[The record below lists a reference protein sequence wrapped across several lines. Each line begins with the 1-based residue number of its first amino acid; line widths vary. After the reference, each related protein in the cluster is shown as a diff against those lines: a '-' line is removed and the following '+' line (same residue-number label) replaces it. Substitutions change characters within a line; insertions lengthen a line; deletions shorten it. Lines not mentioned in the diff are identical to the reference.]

1 VATLVLLAVGVRA
14 PAVDTRARPGPVLAA
29 AAALVAVLAA
39 GLAAVPGVGLALT
52 VDGVGGP
59 AWATA
64 VPASLV
70 AGVWLALACAYVLKG
85 IRLQGLYAWA
95 GALAFALV
103 LAQLADAAAGPAGS
117 RWEVAA
123 AAMRAIGFVVAALG
137 CGLELVRAYADQRA
151 RLFDSELTIEADAA
165 SDRAEE
171 ASRRAQRHDVRNA
184 VVAIEG
190 AAVTLERYRDRLTAG
205 DRASL
210 TQVLTAGVERLQ
222 GLLDDGR
229 APGTVDLAAVA
240 AAVVA
245 DMGWAGRVTVDVPA
259 GLAGLG
265 GATQTAEAIRLLL
278 DNADRRAPGGP
289 ITVAGRADGTW
300 AVLRVA
306 DRGPLVSL
314 QGRRSANARFDA
326 PAAGS
331 GDIGLLVAGRLL
343 RDQGGD
349 LWVDESEVGG
359 AFALCLPLPPAPADG
374 R

>member
-1 VATLVLLAVGVRA
+1 MYKRQSQ
-14 PAVDTRARPGPVLAA
+14 
-29 AAALVAVLAA
+29 A
-39 GLAAVPGVGLALT
+39 G
-52 VDGVGGP
+52 
-59 AWATA
+59 
-64 VPASLV
+64 
-70 AGVWLALACAYVLKG
+70 
-85 IRLQGLYAWA
+85 Q
-95 GALAFALV
+95 
-103 LAQLADAAAGPAGS
+103 
-117 RWEVAA
+117 
-123 AAMRAIGFVVAALG
+123 
-137 CGLELVRAYADQRA
+137 
-151 RLFDSELTIEADAA
+151 
-165 SDRAEE
+165 
-171 ASRRAQRHDVRNA
+171 
-184 VVAIEG
+184 
-190 AAVTLERYRDRLTAG
+190 
-205 DRASL
+205 
-210 TQVLTAGVERLQ
+210 
-222 GLLDDGR
+222 
-229 APGTVDLAAVA
+229 
-240 AAVVA
+240 
-245 DMGWAGRVTVDVPA
+245 
-259 GLAGLG
+259 AGLG